1 MTPLGGSSKL
11 ANHVL
16 GTHVLHAS
24 RVRVRKMLSVNTKS
38 MSGIANTIAES
49 ANIHGLGD
57 PSSGDTA
64 EESRET
70 VNVVGG
76 AAAVGVDV
84 AGKAGAVLR
93 VADEEDALDGVH
105 GGAGEAGHGV
115 YGGGGALGVALEDEA
130 HVGVGGEG
138 SGDLVDD
145 LRMEM
150 LAH

>member
-1 MTPLGGSSKL
+1 M
-11 ANHVL
+11 VL
-16 GTHVLHAS
+16 GTQAAGIPPRRAERPLTLLVVLPPLAS
-24 RVRVRKMLSVNTKS
+24 V
-38 MSGIANTIAES
+38 
-49 ANIHGLGD
+49 LGV
-57 PSSGDTA
+57 P
-64 EESRET
+64 
-70 VNVVGG
+70 
-76 AAAVGVDV
+76 
-84 AGKAGAVLR
+84 
-93 VADEEDALDGVH
+93 DEEDALDGVH